1 MLLLG
6 VICMRVMGVPLD
18 SLLDNPVVSRV
29 ATGAVVAAMIGLIGW
44 YLSRSLRT
52 VFELRGAGLWTRTV
66 LIAAALV
73 VLVAGYS
80 QFLFWSTVVA
90 VRLS

>member
-1 MLLLG
+1 MAR
-6 VICMRVMGVPLD
+6 I
-18 SLLDNPVVSRV
+18 
-29 ATGAVVAAMIGLIGW
+29 ATGAVVAALIGLIGW

-52 VFELRGAGLWTRTV
+52 AFGLGGVGLWARTV

-73 VLVAGYS
+73 VLASAYS

-90 VRLS
+90 VRLG